1 MYLCFLSAALTK
13 IKFCEELAG
22 CSQDYTRH
30 LHQSLVTGMYIYRSF
45 NNFLFLL
52 SVMYVQDTLDS
63 VPEVFL
69 DPNNLSEDGT
79 IALVGRSFS
88 DNGELFAFSLSHK
101 GSDWV
106 TIKV

>member
-1 MYLCFLSAALTK
+1 
-13 IKFCEELAG
+13 
-22 CSQDYTRH
+22 
-30 LHQSLVTGMYIYRSF
+30 
-45 NNFLFLL
+45 
-52 SVMYVQDTLDS
+52 MYVQDTLDS

-88 DNGELFAFSLSHK
+88 ENGELFAFSLSHK

-106 TIKV
+106 TIGTFAWFSGPGANRSHFLDWRLHF

>member
-1 MYLCFLSAALTK
+1 
-13 IKFCEELAG
+13 
-22 CSQDYTRH
+22 
-30 LHQSLVTGMYIYRSF
+30 
-45 NNFLFLL
+45 
-52 SVMYVQDTLDS
+52 MYVQDTLDS

-106 TIKV
+106 TIKVW